1 MPEDCEISDL
11 FIDSL
16 DADSILSDETFEF
29 ILDIPDALE
38 QKKLITNVKIKAKK
52 LGLTRHFDE
61 LLKAHRVDRAKQYQ
75 SQDKGRTTQFVNQP
89 IKLNCGEWQ
98 ADDGGIKKNE
108 MNFNS
113 GEIICK
119 FASPIP
125 IMPTEILVNVD
136 SNVEKIRIDFKKNDA
151 WQHIIIERSRVA
163 NANKIIDLADSG
175 FEVNSDNA
183 KLLVKYIADCVA
195 LNLDTLPRHKAVSHL
210 GWCEGQFM
218 PYDPTI
224 KFDGEKENKY
234 TFDSVTQCGDY
245 EKWCEYTSELR
256 KNIFLRM
263 QMAASF
269 ASPIIEKVSALPFV
283 LHLWGGTSSGKTVGL
298 MVAMSIWGNPRMGKM
313 TRTMNMTA
321 NSMLSTAAFLRNVP
335 FAGDELQTI
344 KSRWESYD
352 MLIMRIT
359 EGVDRGRM
367 TYNQNAEIKSWHNS
381 FLFTG
386 EEPCTK
392 SASGGGVKN
401 RVIEIECI
409 HKVVEN
415 GNAVV
420 NFVNHN
426 YGYAGLYFIEKIRDE
441 DLLKQY
447 TEIFNEIL
455 KLDITTDKQAASMAL
470 LLLADKLACK
480 YIYTWETP
488 LMICEVEKY
497 LTKSKDVDVSERAY
511 DWCINWIAQNANK
524 FKPNENSEIWGK
536 IDDIDDTVLINKD
549 VLCEK
554 MSAVG
559 FEFDA
564 VKRKWAE
571 NEYLI
576 KNSMGRYLHQTKC
589 FGVKGTYTKI
599 KLPEFSGDLEIEE
612 PPFS

>member
-16 DADSILSDETFEF
+16 DENTILSDETFEF

-38 QKKLITNVKIKAKK
+38 QKKLITNIKIKAKK

-61 LLKAHRVDRAKQYQ
+61 LLKAHRIDKAKQFQ

-108 MNFNS
+108 MNFSS

-125 IMPTEILVNVD
+125 LLPTEILVNVD
-136 SNVEKIRIDFKKNDA
+136 TNIEKIRIEFKKNNA
-151 WQHIIIERSRVA
+151 WQHIIVERSKVA
-163 NANKIIDLADSG
+163 NSNKIIDLADCG
-175 FEVNSDNA
+175 IEVNSENA

-210 GWCEGQFM
+210 GWCDGQFA
-218 PYDPTI
+218 PYDSTI
-224 KFDGEKENKY
+224 KFDGEKENKSI
-234 TFDSVTQCGDY
+234 FDAVSQCGDY
-245 EKWCEYTSELR
+245 DKWCEYTSELR
-256 KNIFLRM
+256 ENIFLRM

-269 ASPIIEKVSALPFV
+269 ASPIIEKISALPFV
-283 LHLWGGTSSGKTVGL
+283 LHLWGGTGSGKTVGL

-321 NSMLSTAAFLRNVP
+321 NSMLSTSAFLRNIP
-335 FAGDELQTI
+335 FAGDELQII
-344 KSRWESYD
+344 KSTWANYD
-352 MLIMRIT
+352 SLIMKVT
-359 EGVDRGRM
+359 EGVERGRM
-367 TYNQNAEIKSWHNS
+367 SYDKNNEMRAWYNA

-392 SASGGGVKN
+392 SASGGGAKN
-401 RVIEIECI
+401 RVIEIECT

-415 GNAVV
+415 GNAIV
-420 NFVNHN
+420 NFINHN
-426 YGYAGLYFIEKIRDE
+426 YGYAGLYFVEKIRNE

-447 TEIFNEIL
+447 TDIFNEIL
-455 KLDITTDKQAASMAL
+455 KLNITTDKQASSMAI
-470 LLLADKLACK
+470 LLLADELACK
-480 YIYTWETP
+480 YIYTWQEP
-488 LMICEVEKY
+488 LMICEIEKY
-497 LTKSKDVDVSERAY
+497 LTKSKDIDVSERAY

-524 FKPNENSEIWGK
+524 FRANENSEIWGK
-536 IDDIDDTVLINKD
+536 IDDYDDTVLINKD

-554 MSAVG
+554 MSVAG

-571 NEYLI
+571 NEYLVR
-576 KNSMGRYLHQTKC
+576 NSQNKFLHQTHC
-589 FGVKGTYTKI
+589 FGCKGNYIKI
-599 KLPEFSGDLEIEE
+599 KLPNFSETLETEE
-612 PPFS
+612 LPFI